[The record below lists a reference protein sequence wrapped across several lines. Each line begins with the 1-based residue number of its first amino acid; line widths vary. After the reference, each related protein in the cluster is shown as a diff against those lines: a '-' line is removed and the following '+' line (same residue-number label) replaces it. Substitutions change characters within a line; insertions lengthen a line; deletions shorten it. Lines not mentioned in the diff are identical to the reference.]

1 MPLSFRLFSV
11 GFSLVCFGVGL
22 YALASG
28 ILGKKMKI
36 LPCLIYTI
44 YYLLG
49 NALIL
54 AGIVGAY
61 ALADAYEYEKVF
73 SFFNG
78 TIGNLLH
85 SIVLALVLRR
95 FLGTDFWQGLAAAF
109 LGDFIAYTANS
120 VLQEA
125 AAYYSP
131 TFGGMYLYTFITIFI
146 PYLAVL
152 PIAAVVVWIL
162 RKSSF
167 YRYFSHL
174 FSRRSWAAGTLLFSF
189 LLMCVWQVLD
199 WLYPDTAPGVGYSIF
214 FFALIVVALFW
225 VQFLAMYAAGQDK
238 IRAQEE
244 TIAQNQAHMELLEEL
259 QQEIRAFRHD
269 FTNLFSGLTLQ
280 AQEGDLAGIQEFMR
294 KTSSYFDEKLGQ
306 EIQQMDGL
314 NHITLYPL
322 RSLLTAKLADMR
334 KREIHSALEVLYPVD
349 SKVVMETE
357 DLLRSLGILID
368 NAMEAAP
375 QTAGTVRIVLLQEEK
390 ELYIAVANNYDQAP
404 ELSALSRK
412 GYTTKGKGRGT
423 GLTSYRR
430 IVSRCKGCVART
442 YLKDGYFV
450 QELRLPAA

>member
-11 GFSLVCFGVGL
+11 GFSFVCFGAGL

-28 ILGKKMKI
+28 ILGKKIKT
-36 LPCLIYTI
+36 LPGLIYTV
-44 YYLLG
+44 YFLFA

-54 AGIVGAY
+54 VAEIVVTVY
-61 ALADAYEYEKVF
+61 ADEYKNVF
-73 SFFNG
+73 GLLNG

-95 FLGTDFWQGLAAAF
+95 FLGADFWQGLAAAF
-109 LGDFIAYTANS
+109 LGSFIAYTANS
-120 VLQEA
+120 VLMEA
-125 AAYYSP
+125 TSYYSP
-131 TFGGMYLYTFITIFI
+131 TFGGIYLYAFITIYI
-146 PYLAVL
+146 PFMAVL
-152 PIAAVVVWIL
+152 LVAAMIVPIL
-162 RKSSF
+162 RKSGF
-167 YRYFSHL
+167 YRYYSHL
-174 FSRRSWAAGTLLFSF
+174 FSRKSWAVGILLLSF
-189 LLMCVWQVLD
+189 LLMCVWQVQD
-199 WLYPDTAPGVGYSIF
+199 WLYPDTTPGIGYQIF
-214 FFALIVVALFW
+214 FIALIVIALFW

-244 TIAQNQAHMELLEEL
+244 MIAQHQAHMELLEEL

-280 AQEGDLAGIQEFMR
+280 AQEGDLAGIRNFMR

-314 NHITLYPL
+314 NNVGLYPV

-334 KREIHSALEVLYPVD
+334 KRGIHSVLEVLYPVD
-349 SKVVMETE
+349 AKVVMETE
-357 DLLRSLGILID
+357 DLLRGVGILID
-368 NAMEAAP
+368 NAMEAVP
-375 QTAGTVRIVLLQEEK
+375 QTDGTVRIVLLQEEQ
-390 ELYIAVANNYDQAP
+390 ELYIAVSNNYEKEP
-404 ELSALSRK
+404 ELSALTRK
-412 GYTTKGKGRGT
+412 GYTTKGRGRGT

-430 IVSRCKGCVART
+430 IVSGYKGCVTRT

>member
-73 SFFNG
+73 NFFNG

-152 PIAAVVVWIL
+152 PIAAAVVWIL

-174 FSRRSWAAGTLLFSF
+174 FSRRSWAA
-189 LLMCVWQVLD
+189 
-199 WLYPDTAPGVGYSIF
+199 
-214 FFALIVVALFW
+214 
-225 VQFLAMYAAGQDK
+225 
-238 IRAQEE
+238 E
-244 TIAQNQAHMELLEEL
+244 
-259 QQEIRAFRHD
+259 
-269 FTNLFSGLTLQ
+269 TLQ
-280 AQEGDLAGIQEFMR
+280 I
-294 KTSSYFDEKLGQ
+294 
-306 EIQQMDGL
+306 
-314 NHITLYPL
+314 
-322 RSLLTAKLADMR
+322 
-334 KREIHSALEVLYPVD
+334 
-349 SKVVMETE
+349 
-357 DLLRSLGILID
+357 
-368 NAMEAAP
+368 
-375 QTAGTVRIVLLQEEK
+375 
-390 ELYIAVANNYDQAP
+390 
-404 ELSALSRK
+404 
-412 GYTTKGKGRGT
+412 GRAH
-423 GLTSYRR
+423 
-430 IVSRCKGCVART
+430 V
-442 YLKDGYFV
+442 
-450 QELRLPAA
+450 